1 MAATN
6 TPVPKISEQDA
17 ADIFAYFA
25 SLRYFEPMGD
35 AGRGARTFEAKRCA
49 GCHAEGATRGAI
61 PISRWHMVTDPIVLV
76 SAMWNHV
83 PQMRERLQKE
93 HMKWPELT
101 GHDLSDI
108 VLYARSFPSL
118 RNEPIRMELPPLDGG
133 DALVETYGCKTCHTG
148 QLDFSKLSRDR
159 TLTDIAAAM
168 WNHGPRMVQQP
179 AEIPSE
185 KMRQLLGSIW
195 VRQFLKPS
203 GDPAKGRKVA
213 ETKKCV
219 TCHDHGPGPSFANFK
234 GSFSVLNLTSA
245 LWSHGPNMLAQ
256 MQQKK
261 ITWPRLS
268 AVDVDNLLAYINSP
282 GATGRSAKAGSAGD

>member
-1 MAATN
+1 
-6 TPVPKISEQDA
+6 
-17 ADIFAYFA
+17 
-25 SLRYFEPMGD
+25 
-35 AGRGARTFEAKRCA
+35 
-49 GCHAEGATRGAI
+49 
-61 PISRWHMVTDPIVLV
+61 
-76 SAMWNHV
+76 
-83 PQMRERLQKE
+83 
-93 HMKWPELT
+93 
-101 GHDLSDI
+101 
-108 VLYARSFPSL
+108 
-118 RNEPIRMELPPLDGG
+118 
-133 DALVETYGCKTCHTG
+133 
-148 QLDFSKLSRDR
+148 
-159 TLTDIAAAM
+159 
-168 WNHGPRMVQQP
+168 
-179 AEIPSE
+179 
-185 KMRQLLGSIW
+185 MRQLLGSIW